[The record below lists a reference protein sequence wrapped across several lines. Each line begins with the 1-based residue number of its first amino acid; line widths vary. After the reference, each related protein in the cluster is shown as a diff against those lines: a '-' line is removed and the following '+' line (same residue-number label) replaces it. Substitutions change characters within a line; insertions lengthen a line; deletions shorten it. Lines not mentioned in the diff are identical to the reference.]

1 MAQWDNLGRA
11 ATIAQLVGVD
21 TLGLISMIVQAAQTV
36 RRNKETCQELVQ
48 DVQLINDLLRM
59 LQDPEMMQRAEIVNA
74 LNGLEGTLQE
84 AYDLISSCQDCS
96 AAYRIF
102 MGWKQTDQFRRVK
115 KKIAKHLRF
124 YPMISHAD
132 ITHRLERLSNGALS
146 STCSSQGVGVLT
158 SSTSH
163 SNSEAWTEGSLQ
175 PAELRRFQARTES
188 MSVEEYQQAGERE
201 IGETSSARKLRF
213 KWGHSLPRKKEFPLS
228 ISLSCRLLQ
237 IVLDLN
243 AKLEVAD
250 MLICTRDDY
259 AVGLTS

>member
-1 MAQWDNLGRA
+1 MTGVTVTAQWDNLERA

-48 DVQLINDLLRM
+48 DVQLINNDLLRM

-84 AYDLISSCQDCS
+84 AYNLISSCRDCS

-124 YPMISHAD
+124 YPVISHAD
-132 ITHRLERLSNGALS
+132 ITRRLERLSNGALS
-146 STCSSQGVGVLT
+146 STCSSQVC
-158 SSTSH
+158 SD
-163 SNSEAWTEGSLQ
+163 
-175 PAELRRFQARTES
+175 
-188 MSVEEYQQAGERE
+188 Y
-201 IGETSSARKLRF
+201 I
-213 KWGHSLPRKKEFPLS
+213 PL
-228 ISLSCRLLQ
+228 
-237 IVLDLN
+237 
-243 AKLEVAD
+243 
-250 MLICTRDDY
+250 
-259 AVGLTS
+259 